1 VQSCRARVRGRPA
14 PSNATRLEGWDLGR
28 LPAPRASQ
36 APKLEAIT
44 GTLESMSVRFVTGEV
59 GKGKILV
66 NAWLPCGQ
74 VSNVEDLL
82 TFSKPVVCRVVVP
95 FTPRE

>member
-1 VQSCRARVRGRPA
+1 
-14 PSNATRLEGWDLGR
+14 
-28 LPAPRASQ
+28 
-36 APKLEAIT
+36 
-44 GTLESMSVRFVTGEV
+44 
-59 GKGKILV
+59 LV

-95 FTPRE
+95 FTLRE